1 MIRTTGL
8 ALAAT
13 FAIATPASA
22 ANLLTNG
29 DFESPLAPNSPG
41 YTTFYAGESF
51 PGWNVTEGNVDV
63 VAASFATT
71 IPASG
76 QWLDLVGFN
85 DGTITQTFATTAGAS
100 YLLTFLYGNNPGG
113 APRSANVSV
122 GDFAGTITSTSGL
135 TYNSFSQLFTATGS
149 STTLTFASFG
159 GSGNAGI
166 ALDNVSVT
174 AVPEPATWGMMILG
188 FGLIGAA
195 ARRRQNVRV
204 SFA

>member
-1 MIRTTGL
+1 MFRTTAL

-13 FAIATPASA
+13 FTFAAPANA

-29 DFESPLAPNSPG
+29 DFEAPLAPNSPG

-51 PGWNVTEGNVDV
+51 PGWSVTSGNVDV
-63 VAASFATT
+63 VAASFA
-71 IPASG
+71 PSNPSSG

-85 DGTITQTFATTAGAS
+85 DGTITQTFATTSGAT

-113 APRSANVSV
+113 SPRSANVSV
-122 GDFAGTITSTSGL
+122 GNFAGTITSNTGL
-135 TYNSFSQLFTATGS
+135 NYNSFSQLFTATGS

-166 ALDNVSVT
+166 ALDNVAVT
-174 AVPEPATWGMMILG
+174 AVPEPASWAMMILG
-188 FGLIGAA
+188 FGLVGGAM
-195 ARRRQNVRV
+195 RRRQNVRV